1 MIREAQEIAERVD
14 SDFMGRL
21 IAYGLGGA
29 GFTYTTVADYVQSA
43 SVADWAQ
50 WMFAA
55 SVLGRLVFDVV
66 KEIAKWRKSKRDNQS
81 N

>member
-1 MIREAQEIAERVD
+1 MIHGAQEIAEKVD

-21 IAYGLGGA
+21 IAYGAGGA
-29 GFTYTTVADYVQSA
+29 GLTYATVADYVQSA
-43 SVADWAQ
+43 TVADWAQ

-66 KEIAKWRKSKRDNQS
+66 KEIAKWRKSKNDNQP